1 MERALTGRAQTATAR
16 AGAGRNRAYAGD
28 DEHAGGHVMTTPI
41 GVHHLAVSTKDMKGQ
56 IEFFTQVMGAPLVA
70 LFDMHGVEGAWHGFV
85 RLSDT
90 CLLSFV
96 QVPGVE
102 EVESTLGVTH
112 SGTGAGISAPG
123 TMQHLAFEVG
133 SMDELLGLRDR
144 LRSNGIVTFGPID
157 HGMCQ
162 SIYFAGPE
170 GLTLEAAHSD
180 EPVDPRAWV
189 DPAVCEAIGMTPEEV
204 ERAVNPPAYER
215 PAEPVPQAA
224 IDPAKPQMGYP
235 PEELAFMVTLTDEQ
249 VTAAA
254 STPDPPVRLA
264 DAS

>member
-1 MERALTGRAQTATAR
+1 
-16 AGAGRNRAYAGD
+16 
-28 DEHAGGHVMTTPI
+28 MTTPI

-85 RLSDT
+85 RLSDH

-102 EVESTLGVTH
+102 EVTSTIGVTH

-133 SMDELLGLRDR
+133 SMDELLGMRDR
-144 LRSNGIVTFGPID
+144 LRSNGVVTFGPID
-157 HGMCQ
+157 HGMCH

-170 GLTLEAAHSD
+170 GLTLEAAYSD
-180 EPVDPRAWV
+180 EPVDHRAWV
-189 DPAVCEAIGMTPEEV
+189 DPAVCEAIGMTPDDVRRYV
-204 ERAVNPPAYER
+204 EPAPFER
-215 PAEPVPQAA
+215 PAEPVAQAA
-224 IDPAKPQMGYP
+224 IDDAMPQMGYP

-249 VTAAA
+249 VAAAA

-264 DAS
+264 DAP